1 VKRSVLGPALLVCAL
16 GAWPAAAQE
25 APETVTLHLNDGSV
39 VVGRIVSEEGGRVRV
54 ATEGLGEV
62 TIDAARIVDRG
73 AVAETPAAA
82 AQVVAPP
89 PPAAAGAAGA
99 GIQWQR
105 TAAVNTSYVSAPYIQ
120 SGLDPSIPEL
130 TGAAIGLPGRQV
142 SVQANLSVRRTAPRS
157 AMQLTGGVG
166 YTDAQ
171 PTGKLAETYTLEFD
185 YYGVI
190 TPRVYWLTR
199 TTERR
204 DDVRQINN
212 AFLETVGIGF
222 IVHQSPR
229 FRLDVTPGAVVHH
242 EEKQTR
248 FDNEWLLSL
257 GGMAAGQVMFTPR
270 SGLEGRIV
278 ARHSV
283 QHEEVWSF
291 ESYMGLQAAL
301 SARVSLTTGL
311 TYNYDNLLGESVT
324 NIPAGRLFPGSP
336 ELNLF
341 ATRKKQVQLSSGL
354 QIRF

>member
-1 VKRSVLGPALLVCAL
+1 MKRSAAGLALVICVLAAGPVT
-16 GAWPAAAQE
+16 AQDV
-25 APETVTLHLNDGSV
+25 PETVTLHLNDGTV
-39 VVGRIVSEEGGRVRV
+39 VVGRIVAEEGGRVRV
-54 ATEGLGEV
+54 ATDNLGEV

-73 AVAETPAAA
+73 AVADSPAAA

-89 PPAAAGAAGA
+89 PPAAAAPAAAGV
-99 GIQWQR
+99 QWQR
-105 TAAVNTSYVSAPYIQ
+105 TAAINASYVSAPFIQ

-142 SVQANLSVRRTAPRS
+142 SVQANLSVRRVSPRN
-157 AMQLTGGVG
+157 AMQLTGGIG

-185 YYGVI
+185 YYGVL

-222 IVHQSPR
+222 VLHQTPR
-229 FRLDVTPGAVVHH
+229 FRLDVTPGAVVHR

-257 GGMAAGQVMFTPR
+257 GAMAAGQVMFTPR

-278 ARHSV
+278 GRHSV
-283 QHEEVWSF
+283 EHREIWSF
-291 ESYMGLQAAL
+291 ESYLGLQAAL

-324 NIPAGRLFPGSP
+324 AIPGGALFAGSP
-336 ELNLF
+336 ELRLF